1 MYKSKSSPVLVDS
14 DKVSGNKKSTSCEL
28 PEDDE
33 FYFEE
38 FFEGDGE
45 LGIVFG
51 ENREGDIFVK
61 KILSK
66 TVADETYGL
75 YRSMILIDI
84 DNTDAT
90 NMTLSKIE
98 KKIQNAWIK
107 NSRVYLKFRKPIYKE
122 VYTRLLKY
130 ELREYYDHFVE
141 LGAKSNEDFEF
152 VEYDDLIK
160 MNMSRTEIEKF
171 KNINPSI

>member
-1 MYKSKSSPVLVDS
+1 MYKSKSSPSLVDS
-14 DKVSGNKKSTSCEL
+14 GKVPNIKKSTSCEL

-51 ENREGDIFVK
+51 ENREGDIFIK

-75 YRSMILIDI
+75 YPSMILIDI
-84 DNTDAT
+84 DNTDVT
-90 NMTLSKIE
+90 NMTLTKIE
-98 KKIQNAWIK
+98 KKIQNAWIE

-122 VYTRLLKY
+122 VYTRLLKHG
-130 ELREYYDHFVE
+130 LREYYDHFVE

-152 VEYDDLIK
+152 VEYSDLTK
-160 MNMSRTEIEKF
+160 MNMSRYEIEMF
-171 KNINPSI
+171 RQINSSI

>member
-1 MYKSKSSPVLVDS
+1 MNKSKSSPSLVDS
-14 DKVSGNKKSTSCEL
+14 EKIPNIKKSTSCEL
-28 PEDDE
+28 TDDDE

-61 KILSK
+61 KISPK
-66 TVADETYGL
+66 TVAAETYGL
-75 YRSMILIDI
+75 YTSLVLIDI
-84 DNTDAT
+84 DNTDVS
-90 NMTLSKIE
+90 NMTLTKIE
-98 KKIQNAWIK
+98 KKIQNAWLK

-122 VYTRLLKY
+122 VYTTLLNY
-130 ELREYYDHFVE
+130 ELRKYYDHFVE

-152 VEYDDLIK
+152 VEYDDLVK
-160 MNMSRTEIEKF
+160 MNMNREEIERF
-171 KNINPSI
+171 RVINPSI

>member
-1 MYKSKSSPVLVDS
+1 MNKSKSSPSLVDS
-14 DKVSGNKKSTSCEL
+14 ERFPNIKKSTSCEL
-28 PEDDE
+28 PDDDE

-61 KILSK
+61 KISPK

-75 YRSMILIDI
+75 YTSLVLIDI
-84 DNTDAT
+84 DNTDVS
-90 NMTLSKIE
+90 NMTLAKIE
-98 KKIQNAWIK
+98 KKIQNAWLK

-122 VYTRLLKY
+122 VYTTLLNY

-152 VEYDDLIK
+152 VEYDDLVK
-160 MNMSRTEIEKF
+160 MNMNREEIEIF
-171 KNINPSI
+171 REINPSI

>member
-1 MYKSKSSPVLVDS
+1 MNKSKSFPTLVD
-14 DKVSGNKKSTSCEL
+14 GENLHNIKKSTSFEL

-38 FFEGDGE
+38 FFEGDGK
-45 LGIVFG
+45 LGIVFD

-66 TVADETYGL
+66 TVAAETYGL
-75 YRSMILIDI
+75 YTSMILIDI

-90 NMTLSKIE
+90 NMSLEKVK
-98 KKIQNAWIK
+98 KKIRKSWLK
-107 NSRVYLKFRKPIYKE
+107 DSRVYLKFRKPIYKE
-122 VYTRLLKY
+122 VYTRLLNY
-130 ELREYYDHFVE
+130 GLIEYYDHFVE

-152 VEYDDLIK
+152 VEYDDLVK
-160 MNMSRTEIEKF
+160 MNMNREEIERFRK
-171 KNINPSI
+171 INSLI

>member
-1 MYKSKSSPVLVDS
+1 MNKSKSSTSLVDS
-14 DKVSGNKKSTSCEL
+14 EKLPNIKKSTSFEL
-28 PEDDE
+28 PDDEE

-51 ENREGDIFVK
+51 ETREGDIFVK
-61 KILSK
+61 EISSN
-66 TVADETYGL
+66 TVASETYGL
-75 YRSMILIDI
+75 YASMILIDI
-84 DNTDAT
+84 DNTDVS
-90 NMTLSKIE
+90 NMTLTKIE
-98 KKIQNAWIK
+98 KKIQNAWLK

-122 VYTRLLKY
+122 VYTTLLNY

-152 VEYDDLIK
+152 VEYGDLVK
-160 MNMSRTEIEKF
+160 MYMNREEIERF
-171 KNINPSI
+171 KQINSSI